1 MGLRGRLGS
10 DRAGEAVRS
19 PMRKVAETAAATMR
33 RRERKEIRR
42 RRVVLRLG
50 VGWWEESWKG
60 GEAGEEWEGPPG
72 SVSLSLP

>member
-1 MGLRGRLGS
+1 MGLRGRFGS

-50 VGWWEESWKG
+50 VGWWAESWKA
-60 GEAGEEWEGPPG
+60 EATEEESEGPPG